1 MSKKHDLKILRH
13 SAAHLLAHAVSELFP
28 GTLLT
33 IGPATEEGF
42 FYDFLPVKN
51 FKEEDLVLIEARM
64 HILADKDI
72 PITHQEIS
80 KEEAHELYKDN
91 PFKLELI
98 DAIPGET
105 VGLSVQGDFYDLCRG
120 GHVASTGQL
129 KHFKLFGISG
139 SYWRANRANPALQRI
154 SGTAFFTNEE
164 LADYEHQQEQARLY
178 DHRRIGKQLD
188 LFSFQEEGVGFPF
201 FHPRGKAVLNV
212 LVAHMRKLHA
222 EYNYQE
228 VSTPTLLNVS
238 LWQRS
243 GHYDYYKE
251 NMYFCDIDQTRYA
264 LKPMNCP
271 GAILI
276 YQNRPRSYKELPLK
290 LAEFGHVHR
299 HELSGVLH
307 GLLRVRAFTQDD
319 AHIFCQ
325 VSQLE
330 AEIRTILAFINRI
343 LRTFSFGK
351 IKFALST
358 KPDKA
363 MGSEDVW
370 EKAIVALERALQAEE
385 CPYEIKPKEGAFY
398 GPKIEVDIEDSL
410 KRLWTCS
417 TIQVDFLQSE
427 NFDLSYIATSGEK
440 ERPVIIH
447 QAIYGSLERF
457 FAILLEHYKG
467 QLPVWLAPIQAR
479 ILPITDVQ
487 RAYAAKLYA
496 ELKGQG
502 LRIEVDESGDP
513 LSGQIKRAQVEKI
526 PWMLIVGPKE
536 EAAATVTLRHATGQQ
551 EHDVKPSELAY
562 RALPEER
569 VLENKAQVSS

>member
-188 LFSFQEEGVGFPF
+188 LFHSKKKALGFPSSI
-201 FHPRGKAVLNV
+201 PEA
-212 LVAHMRKLHA
+212 
-222 EYNYQE
+222 
-228 VSTPTLLNVS
+228 
-238 LWQRS
+238 
-243 GHYDYYKE
+243 
-251 NMYFCDIDQTRYA
+251 
-264 LKPMNCP
+264 KP
-271 GAILI
+271 
-276 YQNRPRSYKELPLK
+276 
-290 LAEFGHVHR
+290 
-299 HELSGVLH
+299 
-307 GLLRVRAFTQDD
+307 
-319 AHIFCQ
+319 
-325 VSQLE
+325 
-330 AEIRTILAFINRI
+330 
-343 LRTFSFGK
+343 
-351 IKFALST
+351 
-358 KPDKA
+358 
-363 MGSEDVW
+363 
-370 EKAIVALERALQAEE
+370 
-385 CPYEIKPKEGAFY
+385 
-398 GPKIEVDIEDSL
+398 
-410 KRLWTCS
+410 
-417 TIQVDFLQSE
+417 FL
-427 NFDLSYIATSGEK
+427 
-440 ERPVIIH
+440 
-447 QAIYGSLERF
+447 
-457 FAILLEHYKG
+457 
-467 QLPVWLAPIQAR
+467 
-479 ILPITDVQ
+479 
-487 RAYAAKLYA
+487 
-496 ELKGQG
+496 
-502 LRIEVDESGDP
+502 
-513 LSGQIKRAQVEKI
+513 
-526 PWMLIVGPKE
+526 M
-536 EAAATVTLRHATGQQ
+536 
-551 EHDVKPSELAY
+551 
-562 RALPEER
+562 
-569 VLENKAQVSS
+569 SS